1 MIIDLISLI
10 NLYFSCAVMRI
21 NKSEIELAIGP
32 VRCNRVIPIT
42 VTWLGIFMILETPAL
57 LVTDGVEK
65 LDGWVVVR

>member
-10 NLYFSCAVMRI
+10 NLYFLCAVMRD

-42 VTWLGIFMILETPAL
+42 VTWLGIFMMLETSVL
-57 LVTDGVEK
+57 LVTRSVGK
-65 LDGWVVVR
+65 